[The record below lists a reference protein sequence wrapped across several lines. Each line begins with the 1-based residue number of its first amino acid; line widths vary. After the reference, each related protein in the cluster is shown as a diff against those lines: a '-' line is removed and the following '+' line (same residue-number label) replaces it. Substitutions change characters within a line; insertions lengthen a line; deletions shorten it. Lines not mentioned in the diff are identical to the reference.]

1 MNFRG
6 CYRVQSYFDYFCG
19 FKWSWRRE
27 LESEI
32 KLQGFDTFTGLTL
45 DATYW
50 FILALKAC
58 SIAMITHFLGLAWF
72 TRVSARSKD

>member
-27 LESEI
+27 LGSAI
-32 KLQGFDTFTGLTL
+32 KLQGFYTFMGLTL
-45 DATYW
+45 KATYW
-50 FILALKAC
+50 LMLASKAC
-58 SIAMITHFLGLAWF
+58 SIAMIAHFVGLAGF
-72 TRVSARSKD
+72 IVVRARAKG